1 MTEHKSRRKVTEV
14 QALITDSQK
23 AFVDADGRARYPDL
37 AATGPHGRHFSPAIR
52 DALAFWMS
60 HYPQFISWLA
70 HRNVTPQQEDT
81 P

>member
-1 MTEHKSRRKVTEV
+1 MSEHGSRRKVTTFL
-14 QALITDSQK
+14 AHITDEQK
-23 AFVDADGRARYPDL
+23 AFIDADGRARYPEL
-37 AATGPHGRHFSPAIR
+37 TTIGTYGHHISPALR
-52 DALAFWMS
+52 DALAFWMA

>member
-1 MTEHKSRRKVTEV
+1 MSEHKSRRKFIPVLSLLLDE
-14 QALITDSQK
+14 QK
-23 AFVDADGRARYPDL
+23 AAIDADGRERYPEL
-37 AATGPHGRHFSPAIR
+37 ASIGTYGRHFSPAHR
-52 DALAFWMS
+52 DALAFWMA